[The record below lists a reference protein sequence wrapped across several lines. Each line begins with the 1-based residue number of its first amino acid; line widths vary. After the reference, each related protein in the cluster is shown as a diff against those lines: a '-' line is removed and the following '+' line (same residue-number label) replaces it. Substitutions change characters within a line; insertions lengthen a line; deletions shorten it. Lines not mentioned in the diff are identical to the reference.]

1 MIMRSYFEGLK
12 ASAQINFK
20 PTCFE
25 GWFEYT
31 DLRRPFWIFTFTFSR
46 LALKLAMRVTSLRA
60 LLLVMV
66 NTQFNSQH
74 VWFMVSFATTNF

>member
-31 DLRRPFWIFTFTFSR
+31 DLRRPFWIFSARSQTGYEGY
-46 LALKLAMRVTSLRA
+46 
-60 LLLVMV
+60 
-66 NTQFNSQH
+66 QFEG
-74 VWFMVSFATTNF
+74 TTASDGKHTI